1 MAHYAPPGGLRD
13 QAKNR
18 IRDRIVSVSLR
29 LFAQR
34 GYDLVTTQEIADA
47 AEITQRT
54 LFRYF
59 ARKDIILFQDDH
71 DYVAHFERCLSKALK
86 TYDVPFDAMFSAY
99 LSLADFFDRNRTD
112 LGLIHSVIQGS
123 ETLRMIEQRRQQKID
138 LIAAHAMDGN
148 EAFELRANTPS
159 LRSRIVAGVF
169 MGAIRPVQRAWIRG
183 ELTGS
188 LVSYIENS
196 RAGLIQLHEAAI
208 RYGEIFTPVI
218 DD

>member
-13 QAKNR
+13 QAKNK
-18 IRDRIVSVSLR
+18 IRDRIISVSLK

-34 GYDLVTTQEIADA
+34 GYDVVTTQEIADA

-59 ARKDIILFQDDH
+59 ARKDMILFQDGN
-71 DYVAHFERCLSKALK
+71 DYVAHFERRLGEAVK
-86 TYDVPFDAMFSAY
+86 TYHEPFDAVFSAY
-99 LSLADFFDRNRTD
+99 LSLADFFDQNRTD
-112 LGLIHSVIQGS
+112 VSLIYSVVHGS

-148 EAFELRANTPS
+148 EAFELRANAPS
-159 LRSRIVAGVF
+159 LVSRIVMGVF
-169 MGAIRPVQRAWIRG
+169 MGAIRPIQRAWIRG

-196 RAGLIQLHEAAI
+196 REGLMHLHDAAI
-208 RYGEIFTPVI
+208 KYGETFTPVI
-218 DD
+218 KD